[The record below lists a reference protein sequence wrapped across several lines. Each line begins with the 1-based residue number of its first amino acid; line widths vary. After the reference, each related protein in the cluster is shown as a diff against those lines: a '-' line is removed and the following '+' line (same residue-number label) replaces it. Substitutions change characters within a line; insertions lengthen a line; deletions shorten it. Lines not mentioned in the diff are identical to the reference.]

1 MKKLFFVRS
10 GSTCRML
17 RILAA
22 AMLLLPVNLQPVRAS
37 RQDAGAKSSLT
48 VKMKDATLS
57 SVFAE
62 VERTSRYAFIYTDDV
77 RPLLDRRVSVSVR
90 SATIDELLS
99 AVLKGTELTGR
110 VRENQVII
118 SKAPARKN
126 AAVTPPLPAAN
137 SGREIVLQGT
147 VISSADNKPIVG
159 VSVYVEGTTVGATSD
174 INGNYTLKVPAGTKH
189 VTFAF
194 LGYDTKKIAVAD
206 VELFKLVTLIE
217 ASNVMDDVVVV
228 AFGTQKKESLV
239 GAVQVVRPSTLKVTS
254 SNLSTSFAGKIAG
267 VISTQSSGEPGADGA
282 NFWIRGISTFGA
294 NKSPLLILDGVEIV
308 SEMLNNIP
316 PEAIESFSI
325 LRDATATALYGSRGA
340 NGVMI
345 ITTKNG
351 RQSEKMAINV
361 RLESGISMPTRVQDI
376 ADGVTYMENYNE
388 ALRTRTPAGEPY
400 VQRFSDEKITGT
412 RNRLNP
418 YVYPDNDWYSMLFKD
433 FTVNENMNLN
443 VRGGGKVVDYFLNAS
458 IFNENGILKKP
469 AESKFNTNINS
480 QKYLFQANVGAQ
492 LTRTTRVSLK
502 MNTQLLFWHRPVEE
516 VKNLFYYTM
525 RANPVAFP
533 AIYPKGSVKDLDDP
547 IFGNAPSWDG
557 GSTDIN
563 PYALLSRGYGQR
575 HTQYITT
582 TFSVDQDLDF
592 VTKGLKVRGMVSF
605 YNKTYAATYRSF
617 SPYYYEMTDY
627 TDNGD
632 GTFDYNLQS
641 IGTPGSSYLGTS
653 TGRNGYREISLQ
665 GQIEYSRTF
674 GKHDVN
680 ALFVYHQKE
689 KVDNQPADDEYKV
702 LPYREQGLAGRFTYG
717 YDSRYLMEFNFGYNG
732 SENFISGRRF
742 GFFPSIAGAWV
753 VSGEPFWEGIRS
765 KVNLLKIRASYGLSG
780 NDYLADSSNNI
791 VRFPYLTTVNM
802 NKALYVWF
810 SPNFVKQTG
819 HEIKTVGNPLATW
832 EESTK
837 LNVGLELGLFD
848 ALTLNVDVYKE
859 NRTGIFMQ
867 RRSLPSTMGLSGVT
881 PYGNLG
887 EVENRGVDVSLEYN
901 KAFNKDLL
909 VSVRGTF
916 TYAHNEVKARDE
928 AKYLPNKYNSVL
940 GKPVNSVYG
949 LVADGLF
956 ASQEEIDNSPRQT
969 FMPDYLPGDIKYRD
983 LNGDGVYEMLDGED
997 RPVCDTMTATG
1008 ELTPWTGTNA
1018 TLKAG
1023 QTYLLTAKTLAQR
1036 GQEVLK
1042 ARNTVGTGQTL
1053 PEAGVASPNAE
1064 GILYFV
1070 SLHYNSPT
1078 DKQEYVLS
1086 YYVRLYDSVIVPS
1099 DVPAT
1104 AWYYGAVEYAL
1115 EQGFFSGTG
1124 SDAFLP
1130 NGSVTRAQLAQILW
1144 RMGGSVQADK
1154 SAHFA
1159 DVSSGDWCYQAVN
1172 WCSQE
1177 GLMSGSGNKFLP
1189 NTPLTR
1195 EQLALVLQQYAKRQG
1210 LDVTEGK
1217 SLSTFA
1223 DGSSVSEWGRTAMEW
1238 AVSTGLLSGYENNT
1252 LRPING
1258 IKRCELA
1265 AVLRTFCQT
1274 MLDPAQG

>member
-1 MKKLFFVRS
+1 M
-10 GSTCRML
+10 
-17 RILAA
+17 
-22 AMLLLPVNLQPVRAS
+22 
-37 RQDAGAKSSLT
+37 
-48 VKMKDATLS
+48 
-57 SVFAE
+57 
-62 VERTSRYAFIYTDDV
+62 
-77 RPLLDRRVSVSVR
+77 
-90 SATIDELLS
+90 
-99 AVLKGTELTGR
+99 
-110 VRENQVII
+110 
-118 SKAPARKN
+118 
-126 AAVTPPLPAAN
+126 
-137 SGREIVLQGT
+137 
-147 VISSADNKPIVG
+147 
-159 VSVYVEGTTVGATSD
+159 
-174 INGNYTLKVPAGTKH
+174 
-189 VTFAF
+189 
-194 LGYDTKKIAVAD
+194 
-206 VELFKLVTLIE
+206 TLIE

-388 ALRTRTPAGEPY
+388 A
-400 VQRFSDEKITGT
+400 
-412 RNRLNP
+412 
-418 YVYPDNDWYSMLFKD
+418 
-433 FTVNENMNLN
+433 
-443 VRGGGKVVDYFLNAS
+443 
-458 IFNENGILKKP
+458 
-469 AESKFNTNINS
+469 
-480 QKYLFQANVGAQ
+480 Q

-516 VKNLFYYTM
+516 VKDLFYYTM

-533 AIYPKGSVKDLDDP
+533 AIYPKGSVEDLDDP

-689 KVDNQPADDEYKV
+689 KVDNQPANDEYKV

-717 YDSRYLMEFNFGYNG
+717 YDNRYLMEFNFGYNG

-983 LNGDGVYEMLDGED
+983 MNGDGVIDANDRTSLGYPTVPEIMYGFGASVNYKRWDFSFFFQGTARVSLRMYDMHPFRDNQYSGFNMTQYVADDHWSEADPNPNAAYPRLDYRYNANNTQTSSFWIKNGSYL
-997 RPVCDTMTATG
+997 RLKSV
-1008 ELTPWTGTNA
+1008 ELGFTYKSLRAYLAGTN
-1018 TLKAG
+1018 LFIISPFK
-1023 QTYLLTAKTLAQR
+1023 YWD
-1036 GQEVLK
+1036 
-1042 ARNTVGTGQTL
+1042 
-1053 PEAGVASPNAE
+1053 PE
-1064 GILYFV
+1064 
-1070 SLHYNSPT
+1070 
-1078 DKQEYVLS
+1078 
-1086 YYVRLYDSVIVPS
+1086 
-1099 DVPAT
+1099 
-1104 AWYYGAVEYAL
+1104 
-1115 EQGFFSGTG
+1115 
-1124 SDAFLP
+1124 
-1130 NGSVTRAQLAQILW
+1130 
-1144 RMGGSVQADK
+1144 M
-1154 SAHFA
+1154 
-1159 DVSSGDWCYQAVN
+1159 
-1172 WCSQE
+1172 
-1177 GLMSGSGNKFLP
+1177 GSGNGLKY
-1189 NTPLTR
+1189 PLQR
-1195 EQLALVLQQYAKRQG
+1195 VVKLGLQYN
-1210 LDVTEGK
+1210 
-1217 SLSTFA
+1217 F
-1223 DGSSVSEWGRTAMEW
+1223 
-1238 AVSTGLLSGYENNT
+1238 
-1252 LRPING
+1252 
-1258 IKRCELA
+1258 
-1265 AVLRTFCQT
+1265 
-1274 MLDPAQG
+1274 